1 MNQTSNAGDFATI
14 YQYKFVNVFRNAENK
29 EEFQLLFDAAMTDYI
44 ETITKMVSKLY
55 SNSMSHLLWTKA
67 SRKEFLARNIPNA
80 LNYNIDNL
88 LQLPVTVSVINPT
101 NLTIIV
107 VANLPPTTATLV
119 QTYNAP
125 WDLGF
130 IEIIIEY
137 TQKSRAF

>member
-1 MNQTSNAGDFATI
+1 MMFLLGTLKVPAYIMNQTSNAGDFATI

-44 ETITKMVSKLY
+44 ETITKMVSKLH

-88 LQLPVTVSVINPT
+88 LQLPVLSRSSRF
-101 NLTIIV
+101 
-107 VANLPPTTATLV
+107 LP
-119 QTYNAP
+119 
-125 WDLGF
+125 
-130 IEIIIEY
+130 
-137 TQKSRAF
+137 